1 MPTPYTTTELPYV
14 MKFLVTRMKLIATK
28 HVSGLT
34 TLFGDVCSRDDIRI
48 LTQEDFIA
56 LFPAR
61 RASSQHELL
70 HRNCVSLSPELTQ
83 FDPQPCDPYTQGNLK
98 LVDMAMSRLILPP
111 QASPS
116 PSPSPNQRRHCGP
129 CGRSER
135 STKNEFV
142 VCVLSLQNFHW
153 LPLSQ

>member
-1 MPTPYTTTELPYV
+1 MHGIAYSWDRDVASHVLPLGSARPSPPYDMGMQCLWYSYAVHHEGTGVLTTELPHV
-14 MKFLVTRMKLIATK
+14 VKFLVTRMKLIATK

-83 FDPQPCDPYTQGNLK
+83 FDPQPCDPYTQGN
-98 LVDMAMSRLILPP
+98 
-111 QASPS
+111 
-116 PSPSPNQRRHCGP
+116 
-129 CGRSER
+129 
-135 STKNEFV
+135 
-142 VCVLSLQNFHW
+142 
-153 LPLSQ
+153 